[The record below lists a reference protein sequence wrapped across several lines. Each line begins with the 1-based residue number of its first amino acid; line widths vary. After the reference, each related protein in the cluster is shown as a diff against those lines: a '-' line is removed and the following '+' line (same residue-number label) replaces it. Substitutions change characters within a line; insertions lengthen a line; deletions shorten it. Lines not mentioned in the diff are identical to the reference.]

1 MQTNLSFQRTMAGS
15 LKSNIDVAIWDK
27 VISQYENGNYTDA
40 IRDCIN
46 YVDPS
51 IEKKFANADKTE
63 YYVPHGSVIVHLK
76 ITDSEFMVEAPF
88 LTIDGAKQVP
98 ILRQVAQ
105 LNFTPL
111 SVSRIELQGDQLYF
125 KFRCPLNVAEPYKIY
140 DVLREICINA
150 DNYDDEFISKFG
162 AKRIQEPKIYA
173 YTSEQKA
180 AAWTTI
186 QQYIKEAFEAYE
198 QLENKRLTS
207 YLWDVLVIT
216 LLKIDY
222 FCAPQ
227 GTLRNEI
234 EKTIVYLNS
243 KDDYYQRLSGGKE
256 YLKKLQN
263 YEQAKF
269 ENDLYKIDVFVPYKF
284 RTNLESIRN
293 ILKYAYETAEKEI
306 KAMDYIGATCTL
318 EYGILNL
325 FYSNNVEDSIA
336 EVLTK
341 AMEEA
346 SAKPMQQASGI
357 LFDAVKKISTTD
369 TFVNAAAPSNTQQAS
384 NQSEKKGFFSKLF
397 GN

>member
-1 MQTNLSFQRTMAGS
+1 MQNNLSFQRTLAGS
-15 LKSNIDVAIWDK
+15 LKSNIDVEIWDK
-27 VISQYENGNYTDA
+27 VLNLYDTGLYADA
-40 IRDCIN
+40 IRACIN
-46 YVDPS
+46 YVDPN
-51 IEKKFANADKTE
+51 IEKKFANADRTE
-63 YYVPHGSVIVHLK
+63 YNVPHGSIIAQVK
-76 ITDSEFMVEAPF
+76 ITETEFIVTAPF
-88 LTIDGAKQVP
+88 LSIEGAKQVP
-98 ILRQVAQ
+98 VLRQVAQ

-111 SVSRIELQGDQLYF
+111 TISRIDLEGDKLYF
-125 KFRCPLNVAEPYKIY
+125 KFSCPLGAAEPYKIY

-162 AKRIQEPKIYA
+162 ASRIQEPKIYA
-173 YTSEQKA
+173 YSPEQKEN
-180 AAWTTI
+180 AWNTI

-227 GTLRNEI
+227 GALRNEI

-263 YEQAKF
+263 YDKAKF

-284 RTNLESIRN
+284 RTSLESIRN
-293 ILKYAYETAEKEI
+293 ILKYAYETSEKEI

-325 FYSNNVEDSIA
+325 FYSNNVEDAIS

-341 AMEEA
+341 AMESA
-346 SAKPMQQASGI
+346 SAKPMQEASRI
-357 LFDAVKKISTTD
+357 LFEAVQKIMTTD
-369 TFVNAAAPSNTQQAS
+369 SFTNAASPSNTQQTN

-397 GN
+397 GG

>member
-1 MQTNLSFQRTMAGS
+1 M
-15 LKSNIDVAIWDK
+15 
-27 VISQYENGNYTDA
+27 
-40 IRDCIN
+40 
-46 YVDPS
+46 
-51 IEKKFANADKTE
+51 
-63 YYVPHGSVIVHLK
+63 
-76 ITDSEFMVEAPF
+76 
-88 LTIDGAKQVP
+88 
-98 ILRQVAQ
+98 
-105 LNFTPL
+105 
-111 SVSRIELQGDQLYF
+111 
-125 KFRCPLNVAEPYKIY
+125 NVAEPYKIY

>member
-1 MQTNLSFQRTMAGS
+1 MFNAIKKHIASFVDVPDNDFSAFENS
-15 LKSNIDVAIWDK
+15 LKLKNIKKKDYFVKEGQVCDFIGF
-27 VISQYENGNYTDA
+27 INSGLFRMFYILNGKE
-40 IRDCIN
+40 IN
-46 YVDPS
+46 LHFFLD
-51 IEKKFANADKTE
+51 N
-63 YYVPHGSVIVHLK
+63 
-76 ITDSEFMVEAPF
+76 EFVVVYNSF
-88 LTIDGAKQVP
+88 LT
-98 ILRQVAQ
+98 
-105 LNFTPL
+105 NTP
-111 SVSRIELQGDQLYF
+111 
-125 KFRCPLNVAEPYKIY
+125 
-140 DVLREICINA
+140 
-150 DNYDDEFISKFG
+150 SKFYIE
-162 AKRIQEPKIYA
+162 ALEDAELVVFYKKRIQEPKIYA
-173 YTSEQKA
+173 YSSEQKA

-222 FCAPQ
+222 FCAPH

>member
-1 MQTNLSFQRTMAGS
+1 MQTNLSFQRTIAGS
-15 LKSNIDVAIWDK
+15 LKSNIDVTRWDK
-27 VISQYENGNYTDA
+27 VISDFETGKYADS
-40 IRDCIN
+40 IRNCIN
-46 YVDPS
+46 YIDPN
-51 IEKKFANADKTE
+51 IEKKFANADRTE
-63 YYVPHGSVIVHLK
+63 YNVPHGSIVAQVK
-76 ITDSEFMVEAPF
+76 ISETTFSITAPF
-88 LTIDGAKQVP
+88 LSIEGAKQVP
-98 ILRQVAQ
+98 VLRQVAQ

-111 SVSRIELQGDQLYF
+111 TISRIELEGDKLYF
-125 KFRCPLNVAEPYKIY
+125 KFSCPLSVAEPYKIY

-150 DNYDDEFISKFG
+150 DNYDDEFILKFG

-173 YTSEQKA
+173 YTEEQKET
-180 AAWTTI
+180 AWNGI
-186 QQYIKEAFEAYE
+186 QQYIKEAFNAYE

-227 GTLRNEI
+227 GALRNEI
-234 EKTIVYLNS
+234 EKTLIYLNS

-256 YLKKLQN
+256 FLKKLQS
-263 YEQAKF
+263 YDKAKL

-293 ILKYAYETAEKEI
+293 ILKYAYETSEKEL
-306 KAMDYIGATCTL
+306 KAMDYIGASCTL

-325 FYSNNVEDSIA
+325 FYNNNVEDAIA

-346 SAKPMQQASGI
+346 SAKPMQEASKI
-357 LFDAVKKISTTD
+357 LFDAVQKIMTTEVF
-369 TFVNAAAPSNTQQAS
+369 THTSSPSATQQQT
-384 NQSEKKGFFSKLF
+384 NKEEKKGFFSKLF